1 MRLPRLLD
9 GTPAPRNRVAGRNRS
24 SRSRADTVCFRRQ
37 DRERRAAE
45 AAPGTVRIQAGRA
58 CSARDDREE
67 GLGRARTGSRAA
79 GPGQRS
85 AGGAQLAF
93 VQIRTETHWEGR
105 GSPTESPD
113 VKSKIK
119 ITGCFL
125 NPKLE
130 TAASTGLRVSP

>member
-1 MRLPRLLD
+1 MVLGQTQREQVRLPRLLD
-9 GTPAPRNRVAGRNRS
+9 GTPAPRNRVAGRKRS

-58 CSARDDREE
+58 CSAHDDREE

-85 AGGAQLAF
+85 AGGRSWLSF
-93 VQIRTETHWEGR
+93 KSGR
-105 GSPTESPD
+105 RLTGRAAEVPQSLPMYK
-113 VKSKIK
+113 VK
-119 ITGCFL
+119 
-125 NPKLE
+125 
-130 TAASTGLRVSP
+130 